1 MYGRRPF
8 HCNALDV
15 GPLLP
20 TAPSASSDPSHP
32 SVPAMFAF
40 DESAQT
46 YRRRSP
52 NLPKIYTNV
61 HDYAC
66 PIEDLIEMY
75 QAQKQEAATAHAVKI
90 VPQAQRVIV
99 GFSCPD

>member
-1 MYGRRPF
+1 M
-8 HCNALDV
+8 
-15 GPLLP
+15 
-20 TAPSASSDPSHP
+20 DPSHP

-52 NLPKIYTNV
+52 NLPKIYANV

-75 QAQKQEAATAHAVKI
+75 RVQAQKQEAAIAHAVKI

-99 GFSCPD
+99 GFCCQH